1 MFEWLLK
8 LKLYRLGFKYV
19 NAIKSGKYKGIV
31 YGVKP
36 YTDIWGFWYITDT
49 GKLISIDTCDSRET
63 AEFKL
68 NILMGVH

>member
-1 MFEWLLK
+1 MCVFLLK

-19 NAIKSGKYKGIV
+19 NTIKAGRYRGIV

-36 YTDIWGFWYITDT
+36 NTDIWGFWYITDT
-49 GKLISIDTCDSRET
+49 GRLISIDVCENRET

-68 NILMGVH
+68 NVLMG